1 LINEFI
7 SFEVYF
13 QMNENRLPIRGL
25 LPVTLLMVL
34 LLGCGGSQSIPDWTY
49 ASFNQIEDFKKAYLE
64 GKTGIA
70 DLHFQ
75 RAVEETKKSGDLN
88 LLAKLYLNRYAVQ
101 VALLES
107 FQDDDFLKIQSVEP
121 DPANATFCAFL
132 KGDFSHTDRSL
143 LPPQYA
149 RTVDD
154 ILAARKD
161 SLAADARKIEDPL
174 SRLVMMGLLVQYGY
188 ENEELLTGAVET
200 ASRQGWKKAL
210 LVYLNRLQAFYE
222 QQREGVKAY
231 KTKQR
236 ILLIQ

>member
-1 LINEFI
+1 VKEIR
-7 SFEVYF
+7 
-13 QMNENRLPIRGL
+13 MPIRGF
-25 LPVTLLMVL
+25 LPVILLMSLIVS
-34 LLGCGGSQSIPDWTY
+34 CGSSQPIPDWTY

-64 GKTGIA
+64 GKAGIA

-75 RAVEETKKSGDLN
+75 RALEETKKSGDLN
-88 LLAKLYLNRYAVQ
+88 LLAKVYLNRYAVQ

-107 FQDDDFLKIQSVEP
+107 FRDDDFLKIQSVEP
-121 DPANATFCAFL
+121 DPANATFCVFL

-149 RTVDD
+149 RTIDD

-174 SRLVMMGLLVQYGY
+174 SRLVMMGLLVRYGY

-222 QQREGVKAY
+222 QRREGEKAD
-231 KTKQR
+231 KIKQR